1 VPPSALFLD
10 RTEPAAGKFQ
20 HPVRSAFKP
29 PDSSTFLSERTSHQQ
44 PAATSQ
50 QYSSLRTNQHQPSA
64 TSQPNRLS
72 RVPKLGIGMVPW
84 KRRHAR
90 INAQSRA
97 RCGVGTPRQRSL
109 SIRGPTPTH
118 ASAVP
123 RSTRIGQRSSST
135 NSVDTIDDPSG
146 RPGPLLSYSSSPR
159 GTPRRARRDHYL
171 IRSMQ

>member
-123 RSTRIGQRSSST
+123 RSTRIRQRSSST
-135 NSVDTIDDPSG
+135 DSATNAGRALVLCRRTRTPS
-146 RPGPLLSYSSSPR
+146 RER
-159 GTPRRARRDHYL
+159 EEATRRHVGCGHDR
-171 IRSMQ
+171 